1 MRNRLRNHDD
11 KSGKFN
17 CWNFRGKLLAV
28 GNNSRFSSVL
38 TACILTQFGNE
49 VCQNSVPRAVAS
61 GSFNL
66 AHWKTRFPRI
76 AALISLS
83 AKPRNFCYSGDHMNN
98 QTWKVTAA
106 DEGVRLDK
114 WLAAA
119 ERMGSRSKSLAA
131 IEKGKIFVNEV
142 EQSTADAGRRMVPG
156 ETVRLWMD
164 RPGSSERR
172 YSERRQAG
180 LHILY
185 EDSSLLVVNKP
196 AGLLA
201 VPLASQ
207 PDEPSLFDQVKNH
220 LRSGKRD
227 PFVVHRI
234 DRDTSGLVVFAK
246 TGDAQ
251 FKLKA
256 QFERRDAE
264 RIYLAIVHGTPKPS
278 SGMWKDLVEWDKEE
292 LKQQEAQVKTR
303 TAKEAVSRYKVLKTF
318 KDASLIEVRLVSGKR
333 NQIRIQA
340 GLRGHPLVGER
351 MYVYENAPNK
361 KIEFTRQALHA
372 HKLSFKHPVTDKP
385 LTFEVPLPDDLE
397 ALLKKL
403 GSEDLTASR
412 EIKLK
417 LK

>member
-1 MRNRLRNHDD
+1 
-11 KSGKFN
+11 
-17 CWNFRGKLLAV
+17 
-28 GNNSRFSSVL
+28 
-38 TACILTQFGNE
+38 
-49 VCQNSVPRAVAS
+49 
-61 GSFNL
+61 
-66 AHWKTRFPRI
+66 
-76 AALISLS
+76 
-83 AKPRNFCYSGDHMNN
+83 MNN

-119 ERMGSRSKSLAA
+119 ERMGSRSKSLAG
-131 IEKGKIFVNEV
+131 IEKGKIFVNDI

-156 ETVRLWMD
+156 DTVRLWMD

-172 YSERRQAG
+172 YSERREAG

-196 AGLLA
+196 AGLLT

-207 PDEPSLFDQVKNH
+207 PEEPSLFDQIKHH

-227 PFVVHRI
+227 PFIVHRI

-246 TGDAQ
+246 TGEAQ
-251 FKLKA
+251 HKLKA

-264 RIYLAIVHGTPKPS
+264 RVYLAVVHGTPKPS
-278 SGMWKDLVEWDKEE
+278 SGTWKDLVEWDKEE

-303 TAKEAVSRYKVLKTF
+303 TAKEAVSRYKVLKPL

-340 GLRGHPLVGER
+340 GLRGYPLVGER
-351 MYVYENAPNK
+351 MYVYENAPENK
-361 KIEFTRQALHA
+361 LEFSRQALHA
-372 HKLSFKHPVTDKP
+372 HKLSFQHPATGKP
-385 LTFEVPLPDDLE
+385 LSFEAPLPADLQS
-397 ALLKKL
+397 LLKKL
-403 GSEDLTASR
+403 G
-412 EIKLK
+412 
-417 LK
+417 

>member
-1 MRNRLRNHDD
+1 
-11 KSGKFN
+11 
-17 CWNFRGKLLAV
+17 
-28 GNNSRFSSVL
+28 
-38 TACILTQFGNE
+38 
-49 VCQNSVPRAVAS
+49 
-61 GSFNL
+61 
-66 AHWKTRFPRI
+66 
-76 AALISLS
+76 
-83 AKPRNFCYSGDHMNN
+83 MNN
-98 QTWKVTAA
+98 QTWKVPAA

-119 ERMGSRSKSLAA
+119 ERLGSRSKSLAA
-131 IEKGKIFVNEV
+131 IEKGKVFVNEV
-142 EQSTADAGRRMVPG
+142 EQSTVDAGRRMIPG

-185 EDSSLLVVNKP
+185 EDSSLLVMNKP
-196 AGLLA
+196 AGLLT

-207 PDEPSLFDQVKNH
+207 PDEPSLFDQIKEH
-220 LRSGKRD
+220 LRSTRRD
-227 PFVVHRI
+227 PLIVHRI

-246 TGDAQ
+246 TSDAQ
-251 FKLKA
+251 HKLKD

-264 RIYLAIVHGTPKPS
+264 RVYLAIVHGTPKPT
-278 SGMWKDLVEWDKEE
+278 SGMWKDLVEWDRDE

-351 MYVYENAPNK
+351 MYVYENAPEK
-361 KIEFTRQALHA
+361 KIQFTRQALHA
-372 HKLSFKHPVTDKP
+372 HKLSFKHPMTLKP
-385 LTFEVPLPDDLE
+385 MSYEVPLPSDLE
-397 ALLKKL
+397 ALVNKL
-403 GSEDLTASR
+403 GLEGVAEVR
-412 EIKLK
+412 QIKLK
-417 LK
+417 L